1 MRGIDSR
8 AWSANLTALNYWQCG
23 QKMPNTLILNYIVGL
38 PKGLL
43 SPDLTR
49 WEKKGKNDEALLHFA
64 CGLVV
69 WNKVILR

>member
-1 MRGIDSR
+1 M
-8 AWSANLTALNYWQCG
+8 
-23 QKMPNTLILNYIVGL
+23 
-38 PKGLL
+38 
-43 SPDLTR
+43 TR